1 MSSIEEFF
9 VLSFLTIVVI
19 HLLLLSDTTV
29 AATTNVSRLTKDN
42 NDDNEDPVKVFD
54 RHVPSIG
61 RDAKVCIYVA
71 PVFGAMCCRLFS
83 NCVGYRVDLAF
94 CLVLSVTT
102 FLSKEGGT
110 FSSHL
115 RSI

>member
-19 HLLLLSDTTV
+19 HLSLLSNTAI
-29 AATTNVSRLTKDN
+29 AATTNVSRLTNDN
-42 NDDNEDPVKVFD
+42 DDDNDNEDPVKVFD

-61 RDAKVCIYVA
+61 HDAKVCIYAA
-71 PVFGAMCCRLFS
+71 PVFGGDELSSALKG
-83 NCVGYRVDLAF
+83 VGS

-102 FLSKEGGT
+102 FLSQKWVIFIT
-110 FSSHL
+110 L
-115 RSI
+115 A